1 MISDQRMKVAAE
13 GLFQAMLDSLPDEDQ
28 CAADFSPRFER
39 KMKHLIHRAEHPVR
53 YRVLQKVASITLVI
67 LIGFATI
74 LAVSPTARAAFFGW
88 VKEQYESFTKYYFEG
103 SVQGNPTTCK
113 YELSELPEGFV
124 EFTRDEI
131 PGKTTVYYANY
142 DTNQIMFF
150 VYSHREDDGDFF
162 LKSSDYS
169 SNSVLVN
176 TTTGIF
182 YESND
187 SNQANALVWSDPNTN
202 TWFCLSA
209 FLDESNIIHIA
220 EKINKIQE

>member
-1 MISDQRMKVAAE
+1 MISDQRMKAAAD
-13 GLFQAMLDSLPDEDQ
+13 GLFQAMLDSLPDEDR
-28 CAADFSPRFER
+28 CATEFSSRFER
-39 KMKHLIHRAEHPVR
+39 KMKHLIHRVEHSTR
-53 YRVLQKVASITLVI
+53 YRVLQKVASIALVI
-67 LIGFATI
+67 LIGFATV
-74 LAVSPTARAAFFGW
+74 LAVSPSARAAFFGW
-88 VKEQYESFTKYYFEG
+88 VMEQYESFTKYYFEG
-103 SVQGNPTTCK
+103 MVQEESATYS

-142 DTNQIMFF
+142 NTNQIMFF
-150 VYSHREDDGDFF
+150 VYSHRKDDGDFF
-162 LKSSDYS
+162 IKSNDYS

-209 FLDESNIIHIA
+209 FLDESNIIHMA